1 MGINNQQ
8 LRRNDH
14 MTYAEYIS
22 ALMLSYHEFECWL
35 ATFATSQ

>member
-22 ALMLSYHEFECWL
+22 ALMLNYDVNAWVE
-35 ATFATSQ
+35 TFMTSP